1 MLVFCVADNDMNL
14 DLQDH
19 HRPVRLLRWKVQENM
34 AYRILSL
41 AAVCRSCCQWDS
53 VTCKQSR
60 PTAYLVM
67 MWIPWFVTS
76 WKPAAADAKARQLN
90 EPRQRF
96 RIFPSDQIDSQ
107 CWRCT

>member
-1 MLVFCVADNDMNL
+1 
-14 DLQDH
+14 
-19 HRPVRLLRWKVQENM
+19 
-34 AYRILSL
+34 
-41 AAVCRSCCQWDS
+41 
-53 VTCKQSR
+53 
-60 PTAYLVM
+60 LVM

-76 WKPAAADAKARQLN
+76 WKPAAAAAADAKARQLN